1 MQPDIIATTY
11 EVFSDVERPMDFTE
25 KDHCEECEE
34 HNEIM
39 NKATL
44 RGLTAT
50 DMGGLGWSPLSFLT
64 PEAFAYFMPRLL
76 ELGLN
81 GELDKH
87 NEPFLFHLLLNLTPT
102 ERLDRFAD
110 FSPAQCRAVL
120 EILELTKDR
129 HEKILK
135 KHCYL
140 NDMEDAI
147 SYWNARA
154 NN

>member
-1 MQPDIIATTY
+1 
-11 EVFSDVERPMDFTE
+11 
-25 KDHCEECEE
+25 
-34 HNEIM
+34 
-39 NKATL
+39 
-44 RGLTAT
+44 
-50 DMGGLGWSPLSFLT
+50 
-64 PEAFAYFMPRLL
+64 
-76 ELGLN
+76 
-81 GELDKH
+81 
-87 NEPFLFHLLLNLTPT
+87 LLLNLTPT

-110 FSPAQCRAVL
+110 FIPAQCRAVL

-135 KHCYL
+135 KHGYL